1 MSGSFDWCWRI
12 IAISTTVTSG
22 FVAAT
27 GIHTPRRQP
36 TALRDTDPSP
46 LREGP
51 ADANLCDLLN
61 KLSGGS
67 AVFDEGD
74 TAENHGEG
82 GESDAECEGR

>member
-1 MSGSFDWCWRI
+1 MADLPCGQF
-12 IAISTTVTSG
+12 
-22 FVAAT
+22 AAT
-27 GIHTPRRQP
+27 GIHTSRRWP

-46 LREGP
+46 LREGL

-74 TAENHGEG
+74 TAENHGES